1 MKPKTR
7 KLKWKRIG
15 SRQQEAIS
23 LNKKYDFVID
33 SRSGVILIIFNHK
46 IKDKNK
52 AYIDSIG
59 YPTVGDAKQDAEGW
73 R

>member
-1 MKPKTR
+1 MKPK

-15 SRQQEAIS
+15 NRQQEAVS

-33 SRSGVILIIFNHK
+33 SRSGVILIVFNHK

-52 AYIDSIG
+52 AYIDSTP
-59 YPTVGDAKQDAEGW
+59 YRTVRDAKSDAEGW